1 MDESIREMHGKDFG
15 DRVISSWWQRQCG
28 YSFAG
33 KGSFGGHVDLT
44 VIPTVTDMW
53 TVNTGLTAEKPTSP
67 ADRFAGGDRYSRG
80 PDCYTPASYD
90 KPRSFE
96 RDIVSSAGSD
106 RYGGGRAG
114 VHIRGGDEGRGFR
127 SRAGGPYERP
137 SRSVG
142 GGGHMSSAT
151 FDRY

>member
-1 MDESIREMHGKDFG
+1 MVVE
-15 DRVISSWWQRQCG
+15 
-28 YSFAG
+28 
-33 KGSFGGHVDLT
+33 
-44 VIPTVTDMW
+44 
-53 TVNTGLTAEKPTSP
+53 TGLTAEKPTSP

-80 PDCYTPASYD
+80 PECYTPARHD

-137 SRSVG
+137 SRNVG

>member
-67 ADRFAGGDRYSRG
+67 ADR
-80 PDCYTPASYD
+80 
-90 KPRSFE
+90 
-96 RDIVSSAGSD
+96 DIVSSAGSD

>member
-1 MDESIREMHGKDFG
+1 MDESIREMHGRDFG
-15 DRVISSWWQRQCG
+15 DRVISVNRAELKLGRDDGKVTALRVGGRDSG

-33 KGSFGGHVDLT
+33 KGSLGGRVDRYT
-44 VIPTVTDMW
+44 DRDDMW

-67 ADRFAGGDRYSRG
+67 VID
-80 PDCYTPASYD
+80 TP
-90 KPRSFE
+90 
-96 RDIVSSAGSD
+96 VTGSD
-106 RYGGGRAG
+106 MYSGGRAG

-137 SRSVG
+137 SKSVG

-151 FDRY
+151 FDR

>member
-1 MDESIREMHGKDFG
+1 MDESIREMHGRDFG
-15 DRVISSWWQRQCG
+15 DRVISVNRAELKMG
-28 YSFAG
+28 RDDG
-33 KGSFGGHVDLT
+33 KVTALELVAETVAIHLLAREALVAVLT
-44 VIPTVTDMW
+44 VIPT
-53 TVNTGLTAEKPTSP
+53 
-67 ADRFAGGDRYSRG
+67 
-80 PDCYTPASYD
+80 
-90 KPRSFE
+90 

-137 SRSVG
+137 SRNVG

>member
-1 MDESIREMHGKDFG
+1 MDESIREMHGRDFVG
-15 DRVISSWWQRQCG
+15 GRDSG

-33 KGSFGGHVDLT
+33 KGSFGGRVDCY
-44 VIPTVTDMW
+44 TDHDVMM
-53 TVNTGLTAEKPTSP
+53 VVETGLTAEKPTSP
-67 ADRFAGGDRYSRG
+67 AD
-80 PDCYTPASYD
+80 
-90 KPRSFE
+90 

-137 SRSVG
+137 SRNVG

>member
-1 MDESIREMHGKDFG
+1 MDRERYIDDVMM
-15 DRVISSWWQRQCG
+15 V
-28 YSFAG
+28 
-33 KGSFGGHVDLT
+33 VE
-44 VIPTVTDMW
+44 
-53 TVNTGLTAEKPTSP
+53 TGLTAEKPTSP